1 MTTSWQQI
9 GGIPTPS
16 GAEEGPGLRT
26 GRFFVSARFLVAL
39 VRLCL
44 VRRRL
49 LVTDEGLIPGM
60 EGVIHGMGRFILKM
74 NRPRFV
80 CEGTKA
86 GASGFMPRLAR
97 EFR

>member
-1 MTTSWQQI
+1 
-9 GGIPTPS
+9 
-16 GAEEGPGLRT
+16 
-26 GRFFVSARFLVAL
+26 

-74 NRPRFV
+74 NRPRPRPRFV